1 MSSFIDII
9 DGNTIFETITF
20 VSYILIC
27 AALFKSRFSRLVTG
41 LAFGAAVIVI
51 AGVQTVIA
59 LSGDKSLMLTLFP
72 LTAYLPFSVLLF
84 FLSYGGIFETAAACS
99 VGTLG
104 VLILKSLQKVLTGFF
119 NPGNTELQMYKMQFI
134 INMIVVLVAVVLV
147 FITFRF
153 IGSAFRFCI
162 IENTQNRLLLSV
174 PIVMIFLMMFYYL
187 NSTTNEIT
195 LIFTMFIAISIFFII
210 AKQLNLTADL
220 MRVKRSEKELS
231 DYINIQRRGYDRI
244 VSKME
249 SLREYRHDM
258 RHHLAVIEGL
268 VRQKEYDKAI
278 EYTNNLNGSFAKT
291 ESAAYCKNPE
301 INAIL
306 SEYISRA
313 ESAGCQITQSF
324 VLPDS
329 IPFDEN
335 DVCIVLAN
343 ALENAINACL
353 KLSEEK
359 RYINI
364 SVKYADGRRLLV
376 SVENPFDGTP
386 KFGENGLPIT
396 DKSSENP
403 DEHGIGL
410 QSVKHIVEKYNG
422 FLRCIPE
429 NGEFVFQAMLFYDNG
444 GAECKNK
451 SVKSAYVPKRVAS
464 AMIGLGLS
472 VIIMLNVLPSV
483 AEAASELLS
492 VDIRTIKN
500 LNLGWGSSSI
510 SIQNPIF
517 DGSGADELNSAVKN
531 YTDEAKEK
539 FLWYFNRKYNGYV
552 AEEMRYTVIRD
563 DEKYFIARFNVTIN
577 AGGSMDYSRW
587 ITFDKSAG
595 KVLTLSDMFKEGAD
609 YIGIISAEIR
619 EQMIYKN
626 EHAQAG
632 FFIDGDDGFTGIDED
647 ANFYIDSFD
656 RLVIVFDEYE
666 VGPGYMG
673 SPEFFIPSKVIDTIG
688 SNTTQQS

>member
-1 MSSFIDII
+1 M
-9 DGNTIFETITF
+9 
-20 VSYILIC
+20 L
-27 AALFKSRFSRLVTG
+27 
-41 LAFGAAVIVI
+41 
-51 AGVQTVIA
+51 IA
-59 LSGDKSLMLTLFP
+59 L
-72 LTAYLPFSVLLF
+72 
-84 FLSYGGIFETAAACS
+84 
-99 VGTLG
+99 
-104 VLILKSLQKVLTGFF
+104 
-119 NPGNTELQMYKMQFI
+119 
-134 INMIVVLVAVVLV
+134 
-147 FITFRF
+147 
-153 IGSAFRFCI
+153 
-162 IENTQNRLLLSV
+162 
-174 PIVMIFLMMFYYL
+174 
-187 NSTTNEIT
+187 
-195 LIFTMFIAISIFFII
+195 SIFFII

-220 MRVKRSEKELS
+220 MRAKRSEKELS
-231 DYINIQRRGYDRI
+231 DYIDIQRRGYDRI

-268 VRQKEYDKAI
+268 VRQKEYDKVI
-278 EYTNNLNGSFAKT
+278 EYTSNLNGSFART
-291 ESAAYCKNPE
+291 ESVAYCKNPE

-464 AMIGLGLS
+464 AMLGLGLS

-517 DGSGADELNSAVKN
+517 DGSGADELNNAVKN

-673 SPEFFIPSKVIDTIG
+673 SPEFFIPSKVIDTIW